1 MFLARVIGRV
11 VATRKVTGLAGVA
24 LLVIERMDGTRPTGV
39 TLVAADRAQSGEGD
53 LVMVEDG
60 REAALALPV
69 TFVPVEATRT
79 LPFVSRVAASLPVS
93 PAAPVSCAS
102 AAAQSLR
109 TRTTNV
115 PCAGPAPGGDD
126 SRRTAPFVQVAPASR
141 ASHAPAVVAS
151 VSNAYSRPASAR

>member
-69 TFVPVEATRT
+69 TFVPVEATI
-79 LPFVSRVAASLPVS
+79 VGHVEQVDMVAATH
-93 PAAPVSCAS
+93 AAKS
-102 AAAQSLR
+102 
-109 TRTTNV
+109 
-115 PCAGPAPGGDD
+115 GGG
-126 SRRTAPFVQVAPASR
+126 R
-141 ASHAPAVVAS
+141 A
-151 VSNAYSRPASAR
+151 